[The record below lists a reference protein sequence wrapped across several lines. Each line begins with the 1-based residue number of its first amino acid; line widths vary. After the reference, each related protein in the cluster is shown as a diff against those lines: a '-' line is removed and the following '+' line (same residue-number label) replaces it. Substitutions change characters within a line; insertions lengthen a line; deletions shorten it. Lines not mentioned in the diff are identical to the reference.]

1 MGVFV
6 FNRSKRQLGKALEG
20 CRPRLSRMAL
30 AWTRDPEAAKDLVQ
44 EVVRRARKGARQ
56 PLDPGSLH
64 LHLLRML
71 SECWYERLWRDH
83 PTIPRDEI
91 VQLDGS
97 DPGDTDWQG
106 GVTGRVQAEIARL
119 PVAQRQVVTLADL
132 ECLSYADI
140 AKVLAM
146 PTASVPVHLS
156 HARANLRDALGPEI
170 SRHRRSNGCCVAPG
184 AAGERCWWQAARD
197 RVVRQSASPVVPR

>member
-6 FNRSKRQLGKALEG
+6 FNRSKRQLRKALEG
-20 CRPRLSRMAL
+20 SRPRLYRMAL
-30 AWTRDPEAAKDLVQ
+30 AWTRDPEVAKDLVQ
-44 EVVRRARKGARQ
+44 EVVRRAMKGSLQ
-56 PLDPGSLH
+56 PLGPVSFH

-71 SECWYERLWRDH
+71 SDCWYKRLWRDH

-91 VQLDGS
+91 IQVDGC
-97 DPGDTDWQG
+97 DPGEIDWQG
-106 GVTGRVQAEIARL
+106 DVTGRVQAEIARL
-119 PVAQRQVVTLADL
+119 PVGQRQVVTLADL

-140 AKVLAM
+140 AEVLEM

-156 HARANLRDALGPEI
+156 RARANLRDALGREI
-170 SRHRRSNGCCVAPG
+170 SRQRQGNGCCLKPGAPG
-184 AAGERCWWQAARD
+184 QGCWWQAASD